1 MNVKSKETMGMMFSR
16 DWVTLSNTYTRDL
29 LKRKACDRRV
39 KGCNNVK
46 MALAGGRQS
55 GEGVQGMAAMEYE
68 WCG

>member
-39 KGCNNVK
+39 AGYNNVE
-46 MALAGGRQS
+46 MALAR
-55 GEGVQGMAAMEYE
+55 
-68 WCG
+68 